1 MRTPNTSKL
10 DIVIEGSMLVNV
22 TSSMIHPRNPQ
33 APRHMAIQLAL
44 FVMNVM
50 WGVISRWV
58 NIMTQRMTEP
68 SMAYEARSD
77 RVNLFEGAW
86 WI

>member
-1 MRTPNTSKL
+1 MKTPNTSKL
-10 DIVIEGSMLVNV
+10 DRVIEGSILVNV

-33 APRHMAIQLAL
+33 ALRHMAIQLAL
-44 FVMNVM
+44 FEMSVM
-50 WGVISRWV
+50 WGVMSRWV

-68 SMAYEARSD
+68 SKAYEARSD
-77 RVNLFEGAW
+77 TVNLFEGAW